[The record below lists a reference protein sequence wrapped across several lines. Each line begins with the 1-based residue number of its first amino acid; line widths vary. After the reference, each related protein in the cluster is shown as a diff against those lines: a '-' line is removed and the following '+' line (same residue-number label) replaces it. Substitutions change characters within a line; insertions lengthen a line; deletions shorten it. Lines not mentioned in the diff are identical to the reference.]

1 MNNLKKK
8 LNLIWDDKCK
18 GYDKLPSTLPAV
30 DRIIV
35 IGDIHGDYNQLINSL
50 KIGKVIN
57 NNLDWIGEDTIVV
70 QVGDQIDSCRFNGNI
85 HCNDIGG
92 TYNDNAEDIKI
103 LNFMTELHYKAQKN
117 DGGVYS
123 LMGNHE
129 LLNVMG
135 DMTYVS
141 HENIKEF
148 TNYRTKNNS
157 IINNPIEGR
166 KYAFKP
172 GNNIGNF
179 LGCTRQMALIIG
191 SNLFVHAGIVPEI
204 AKKYKVKDLNTVLSL
219 YLFDELN
226 NPTHFH
232 DIFMSSQLSPLWNR
246 TFGTLNQTYESC
258 KFYMEPLNKAYK
270 VGKIY
275 VGHTPQIED
284 GIHSSCNDKI
294 WKVDNGMSRAFDTF
308 KNPNNNKNTQVLEII
323 NDGEIFNI
331 LN

>member
-1 MNNLKKK
+1 MNNFKKK
-8 LNLIWDDKCK
+8 INKIWNNKCLN
-18 GYDKLPSTLPAV
+18 YDKLPSTLPAV

-35 IGDIHGDYNQLINSL
+35 IGDIHGDLSQLIKSL

-57 NNLDWIGEDTIVV
+57 NNLDWIGEDTVVV
-70 QVGDQIDSCRFNGNI
+70 QVGDQIDSCRYNGKI
-85 HCNDIGG
+85 HCNNIGG
-92 TYNDNAEDIKI
+92 TSNDNAEDIKI
-103 LNFMTELHYKAQKN
+103 LKFMTILHKKAKEYN
-117 DGGVYS
+117 GAVYS

-141 HENIKEF
+141 YENIKEF

-157 IINNPIEGR
+157 IINDPVEGR
-166 KYAFKP
+166 KHAFTP
-172 GNNIGNF
+172 GNDMANF

-191 SNLFVHAGIVPEI
+191 SNLFVHAGIVPQI
-204 AKKYKVKDLNTVLSL
+204 SKKYKVEDLNNILSL

-232 DIFMSSQLSPLWNR
+232 DVFMSAEISPLWNR
-246 TFGTLNQTYESC
+246 TFGSLNQSYDNC
-258 KFYMEPLNKAYK
+258 KYYMEPLKTAYK

-275 VGHTPQIED
+275 VGHTPQLKD
-284 GIHSSCNDKI
+284 GIHSSCDNKI
-294 WKVDNGMSRAFDTF
+294 WKVDGGMSRAFDTF
-308 KNPNNNKNTQVLEII
+308 KNSKDNNKAQVLEIL
-323 NDGEIFNI
+323 NDGESFNI

>member
-1 MNNLKKK
+1 MDNLKKK
-8 LNLIWDDKCK
+8 INSVWNNKCK
-18 GYDKLPSTLPAV
+18 NYDKLPSTLPAA

-35 IGDIHGDYNQLINSL
+35 IGDIHGDLNQLIKSL
-50 KIGKVIN
+50 KIAKVIN
-57 NNLDWIGEDTIVV
+57 RKLEWVGDDTIVV
-70 QVGDQIDSCRFNGNI
+70 QVGDQIDSCRFNGKI
-85 HCNDIGG
+85 HCNEVGG
-92 TYNDNAEDIKI
+92 SYNDTAEDIKI
-103 LNFMTELHYKAQKN
+103 LQFMTELHFKAQKH
-117 DGGVYS
+117 DGAVYS

-157 IINNPIEGR
+157 IINDPIEGR
-166 KYAFKP
+166 KYAFTP
-172 GNNIGNF
+172 GNDIANF

-204 AKKYKVKDLNTVLSL
+204 AKKYNVENLNTILSL

-226 NPTHFH
+226 NPRQFH

-246 TFGTLNQTYESC
+246 TFGSLNQSYDNC
-258 KFYMEPLNKAYK
+258 KFYMEPLDKSYK

-275 VGHTPQIED
+275 VGHTPQLKD
-284 GIHSSCNDKI
+284 GIHSSCNNKI

-308 KNPNNNKNTQVLEII
+308 KSNETKRTQVLEIL